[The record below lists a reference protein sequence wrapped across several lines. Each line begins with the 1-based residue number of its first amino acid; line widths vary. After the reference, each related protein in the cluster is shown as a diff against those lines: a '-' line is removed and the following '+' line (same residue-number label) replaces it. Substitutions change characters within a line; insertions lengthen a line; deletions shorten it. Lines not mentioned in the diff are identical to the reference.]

1 MITITLLDTNRT
13 HIQVD
18 TKTTK
23 VGTSPSG
30 YTTVEGSDNAAEITV
45 AFPPQYVNYK
55 KYVVMTNSQNKS
67 IVLDFTGTLQEN
79 IFTLPRSMTKVPYL
93 KLVFHAVKDTD
104 FDQVWEVV
112 NIPIAKTAVTGIEP
126 IIDYDA
132 IAIMAIAQSVRIDA
146 DNGVFKGDT
155 GDTGGKGDKGDT
167 GLNAVVTTIE
177 EGMNQYAMEVDKDG
191 VLWLIYNTGTT
202 PPDFN
207 IDADGNLYV
216 DVKE

>member
-18 TKTTK
+18 SKTTN

-30 YTTVEGSDNAAEITV
+30 YTAVEGSDNAAEITV
-45 AFPPQYVNYK
+45 AFPPQYINYK
-55 KYVVMTNSQNKS
+55 KHVVMTNSQNKS
-67 IVLDFTGTLQEN
+67 IVLDFTGVDQMFK
-79 IFTLPRSMTKVPYL
+79 FTLPRSMTKVPYT
-93 KLVFHAVKDTD
+93 KLVFHAVYLDEV
-104 FDQVWEVV
+104 DQVWEVV
-112 NIPIAKTAVTGIEP
+112 NIPIAKTAVGGLEP
-126 IIDYDA
+126 IPDYDA
-132 IAIMAIAQSVRIDA
+132 ITIMAIAQSVRDDA

-155 GDTGGKGDKGDT
+155 GDTGKNGDTGDT

-177 EGMNQYAMEVDKDG
+177 EGVNQYAMEVDQDG
-191 VLWLIYNTGTT
+191 VLWLIYNEGTT

-207 IDADGNLYV
+207 IDSDGNLYV